1 MNKDKTMDE
10 TDTRE
15 FTRDQLN
22 KLRLLTRKA
31 IQTSEGLI
39 EYLETVK
46 TESVLDEWALEEE
59 RRNLAE
65 LRELRMALR

>member
-1 MNKDKTMDE
+1 MDE